1 MWRAI
6 GFSLALFL
14 ATPMAAADAGQPNG
28 PVELVLET
36 ATDLSATE
44 DGRVAEIV
52 LRQVDERAVARFTL
66 GRHAGQLSADQVQ
79 AYEDAFGAFLRR
91 QVQRHSDQIAGVR
104 IEVERTDQRSARD
117 AIVTTRIYQ
126 DDVSQVLRWRVI
138 ERRGQW
144 SVVDLEFAGIWLAI
158 EQRAQIG
165 ALLDRPGTTI
175 DDVIA
180 QLG

>member
-14 ATPMAAADAGQPNG
+14 ATPVAAADAEQPNG
-28 PVELVLET
+28 PVELVQDT
-36 ATDLSATE
+36 ASDLSATV
-44 DGRVAEIV
+44 DGNVADIV
-52 LRQVDERAVARFTL
+52 LRHVDARAVARFTL
-66 GRHAGQLSADQVQ
+66 GRHANQLTSDEIQ
-79 AYEDAFGAFLRR
+79 AYEDAFQTFLRR

-104 IEVERTDQRSARD
+104 IEIERTDQRSARD

-138 ERRGQW
+138 ERRGRW

-158 EQRAQIG
+158 EQRAQIS
-165 ALLDRPGTTI
+165 ALLDRPGATI